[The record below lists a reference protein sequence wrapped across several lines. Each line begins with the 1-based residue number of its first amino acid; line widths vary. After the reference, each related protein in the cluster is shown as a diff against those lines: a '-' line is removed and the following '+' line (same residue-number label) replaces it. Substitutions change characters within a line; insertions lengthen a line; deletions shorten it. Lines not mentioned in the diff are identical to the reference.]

1 MVLELIHQLNVINW
15 NSGSSLLFSS
25 AIISGGTSP
34 PHDHKQMLAFIFT
47 NNDVWKQ
54 EREKNH
60 ICLCFCRWEILS
72 RNHKCSFQSHWP
84 KPGHVRLPKPVSTK
98 SQRITIDSE
107 TNNPSCVGFQETA
120 PHSLGTSPPHPWRKE
135 SCDHLR
141 KGEWLLKGNQW
152 VLPYVPTDNFCRN

>member
-25 AIISGGTSP
+25 AIISGGTSS

-60 ICLCFCRWEILS
+60 ICLCFCRWEILP
-72 RNHKCSFQSHWP
+72 RNHKCSFRSHWP
-84 KPGHVRLPKPVSTK
+84 KPGPVRLPKPVSTK
-98 SQRITIDSE
+98 SQRITIDLKPIVLHMQGSKR
-107 TNNPSCVGFQETA
+107 Q
-120 PHSLGTSPPHPWRKE
+120 PHIPWALCLSPLKE
-135 SCDHLR
+135 RVLWASK
-141 KGEWLLKGNQW
+141 KGEMALERQPVGSALYTYW
-152 VLPYVPTDNFCRN
+152 

>member
-54 EREKNH
+54 ERKKIIFVYVSADEKYFPETTNVLSGH
-60 ICLCFCRWEILS
+60 TGQNQVTCAFLNQFQQNRRGLPLIL
-72 RNHKCSFQSHWP
+72 
-84 KPGHVRLPKPVSTK
+84 KPIILHV
-98 SQRITIDSE
+98 
-107 TNNPSCVGFQETA
+107 
-120 PHSLGTSPPHPWRKE
+120 
-135 SCDHLR
+135 
-141 KGEWLLKGNQW
+141 
-152 VLPYVPTDNFCRN
+152 